1 MELSVIQTT
10 SVSLVSTGA
19 AVAFAFGV
27 FSSEVE
33 QVVVSAAGT
42 LIGLGFALF
51 SELER
56 HTKTSAAIA
65 LHDEGALRRIARR

>member
-1 MELSVIQTT
+1 MELSVVQTT
-10 SVSLVSTGA
+10 AVSLVTTFG
-19 AVAFAFGV
+19 AVALAFGI
-27 FSSEVE
+27 FSSAVE

-56 HTKTSAAIA
+56 RTRTRAAIA
-65 LHDEGALRRIARR
+65 LRDEGALKRIARR